1 MNNID
6 EIEKRL
12 ARLEKVFLRETQ
24 RLEEQISDSQ
34 NKIKGLE
41 KDLDILFEID
51 NAKLARA
58 VCEIQEYLRENGNFY
73 PINKIKAPTRVGM
86 L

>member
-1 MNNID
+1 MN
-6 EIEKRL
+6 EEKNVVDSL
-12 ARLEKVFLRETQ
+12 SLESQLKKLTFEVNDLRY
-24 RLEEQISDSQ
+24 
-34 NKIKGLE
+34 KIKGLE

-58 VCEIQEYLRENGNFY
+58 VCEIQEYLRDKGDFY
-73 PINKIKAPTRVGM
+73 PINLIKAPTRVGM

>member
-1 MNNID
+1 MN
-6 EIEKRL
+6 EEKNVVDSL
-12 ARLEKVFLRETQ
+12 SLESQLKKLTFEVNDLRY
-24 RLEEQISDSQ
+24 
-34 NKIKGLE
+34 KIKGLE

-58 VCEIQEYLRENGNFY
+58 VCEIQEYLRDKGDFY
-73 PINKIKAPTRVGM
+73 PINLIKAPTKVGM